1 MTEYVGAKGDVG
13 RSAPVWCPQ
22 HLCFCTDAETKCHK
36 FYADKLPGDWTGGM
50 TQADRDELDRLTAA
64 EASDTMSPED
74 ADRMERAAIALERV
88 TGERNALIVIV
99 QDAVNILMNRPR
111 DANAADLG
119 SKYAEITNW
128 ASAAEV
134 LLVLLARG

>member
-1 MTEYVGAKGDVG
+1 MND
-13 RSAPVWCPQ
+13 
-22 HLCFCTDAETKCHK
+22 
-36 FYADKLPGDWTGGM
+36 
-50 TQADRDELDRLTAA
+50 
-64 EASDTMSPED
+64 DTMSPED